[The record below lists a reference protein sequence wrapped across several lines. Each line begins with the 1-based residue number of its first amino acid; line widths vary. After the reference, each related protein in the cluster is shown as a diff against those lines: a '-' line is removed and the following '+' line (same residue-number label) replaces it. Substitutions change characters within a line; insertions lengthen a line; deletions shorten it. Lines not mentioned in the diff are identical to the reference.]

1 MTPSTSLRVLNF
13 GMLYYQ
19 RKLAVISMFGVVDLT
34 NHFDFWWTDG
44 ELAFELE
51 ILLIMKE

>member
-19 RKLAVISMFGVVDLT
+19 RKLALISMFGVVVLT

-51 ILLIMKE
+51 ILLKE